1 MSFFN
6 EFKYSLKE
14 DKSDLGGRYFAKVL
28 LEVIRENP
36 WLLSL
41 LHTKISEKIKIENL
55 VTEEFYEGERDK
67 NRRTDLVVYYTDK
80 SANSEILNIEIKWKD
95 KPHKNQ
101 IKDYVDKV
109 ETTTNQKFLLLSLD
123 DSDFEKGDL
132 DCIDN
137 SKKSQ
142 RLTCPKLYDNI
153 TKYLIKKQ
161 KNNNWLIQQFLEFLK
176 ENAMIYN
183 EKINQQALI
192 RFMKNTIAWDHAD
205 GFGQNLTNQNIDEYP
220 EMLHTL
226 LSNINKVSMD
236 IYQKD
241 YNENNNNRPY
251 TDFFV
256 ETSGADYMEHQ
267 AGHFACRTGR
277 GANEG
282 KFIIQSRFKKAN
294 TYYSYGIYFYVHNI
308 NKAEKNCKNN
318 EIKEKQP
325 RYEIDLY
332 TFANIYAGNKHKDG
346 AKIGYNEKK
355 YKSFSI
361 SELNNEGCIR
371 LPKATELEKAVK
383 DNIEKAS
390 K

>member
-6 EFKYSLKE
+6 EFKYSLKK
-14 DKSDLGGRYFAKVL
+14 DKGDLGGRYFAKVL
-28 LEVIRENP
+28 VEVIRENP

-41 LHTKISEKIKIENL
+41 LHTKISGKVKIENL
-55 VTEEFYEGERDK
+55 VTEEFYEGESDK

-80 SANSEILNIEIKWKD
+80 SANSEVLNIEIKWKD

-101 IKDYVDKV
+101 IKDYVNKV
-109 ETTTNQKFLLLSLD
+109 EKTANQKFLLLSLD
-123 DSDFEKGDL
+123 DSDFEECDL
-132 DCIDN
+132 DCINN
-137 SKKSQ
+137 SEKTQK
-142 RLTCPKLYDNI
+142 LTCPKLYDNI
-153 TKYLIKKQ
+153 VKYINKKS
-161 KNNNWLIQQFLEFLK
+161 KYNNWLIKQFLTFLK
-176 ENAMIYN
+176 ENAMIYE
-183 EKINQQALI
+183 EKINKQALI
-192 RFMKNTIAWDHAD
+192 RFMKNTIGWDHQD
-205 GFGQNLTNQNIDEYP
+205 GFGRNVKNGNIDEYP
-220 EMLHTL
+220 TLLRTL
-226 LSNINKVSMD
+226 LSNINKVSMG

-267 AGHFACRTGR
+267 AGRFACRTGR

-294 TYYSYGIYFYVHNI
+294 IYYSYGIYFYVHNI
-308 NKAEKNCKNN
+308 NKAEKTVKNKD
-318 EIKEKQP
+318 IK

-346 AKIGYNEKK
+346 AEVGYNEKK
-355 YKSFSI
+355 YKRFSI
-361 SELNNEGCIR
+361 SELDNEGCIK
-371 LPKATELEKAVK
+371 LPKATELEKAIK
-383 DNIEKAS
+383 ENIEKAS

>member
-14 DKSDLGGRYFAKVL
+14 DKGDLGGRYFAKVL

-41 LHTKISEKIKIENL
+41 LYTKISEKIKIENL
-55 VTEEFYEGERDK
+55 VTEEFYEGESDK

-123 DSDFEKGDL
+123 DSDFEEGDL

-137 SKKSQ
+137 FKKSQ
-142 RLTCPKLYDNI
+142 RLTCPELYDNI
-153 TKYLIKKQ
+153 VKYINKKS
-161 KNNNWLIQQFLEFLK
+161 KYNNWLIKQFLTFLK
-176 ENAMIYN
+176 ENAMIYE
-183 EKINQQALI
+183 EKINKQALI
-192 RFMKNTIAWDHAD
+192 RFMKNTIGWDHQD
-205 GFGQNLTNQNIDEYP
+205 GFGRNVKNGNIDEYP
-220 EMLHTL
+220 TLLRTL

-267 AGHFACRTGR
+267 AGRFACRTGK

-332 TFANIYAGNKHKDG
+332 TFANIYAGSKHKDG

>member
-14 DKSDLGGRYFAKVL
+14 DKGDLGGRYFAKVL

-41 LHTKISEKIKIENL
+41 LYTKISEKIKIENL
-55 VTEEFYEGERDK
+55 VTEEFYEGESDK

-123 DSDFEKGDL
+123 DSDFEEGDL

-137 SKKSQ
+137 FKKSQ
-142 RLTCPKLYDNI
+142 RLTCPELYDNI
-153 TKYLIKKQ
+153 VKYINKKS
-161 KNNNWLIQQFLEFLK
+161 KYNNWLIKQFLTFLK
-176 ENAMIYN
+176 ENAMIYE
-183 EKINQQALI
+183 EKINKQALI
-192 RFMKNTIAWDHAD
+192 RFMKNTIGWDHQD
-205 GFGQNLTNQNIDEYP
+205 GFGRNVKNGNIDEYP
-220 EMLHTL
+220 TLLRTL

-308 NKAEKNCKNN
+308 NKTEKNCKNN

-361 SELNNEGCIR
+361 SELNNKGCIR